1 MRKKYGLYQPIT
13 EREFNQ
19 LRAAGIEVDT
29 ETEIETIQITESQR
43 IPSYMRTYMTYLY
56 TRSEKQETLLALLFP
71 AGVYT
76 LVEEI
81 EYERDYYQEF
91 IRGT

>member
-13 EREFNQ
+13 EQTFNQ
-19 LRAAGIEVDT
+19 LLAAGIEVDT
-29 ETEIETIQITESQR
+29 ETEIETIQLTDTQR

-71 AGVYT
+71 ADVYT

>member
-1 MRKKYGLYQPIT
+1 MRRKYGLYQPVT
-13 EREFNQ
+13 EQTFNQ
-19 LRAAGIEVDT
+19 LLAAGIEVDT
-29 ETEIETIQITESQR
+29 ETEIETVQLTDTQR

-71 AGVYT
+71 ADVYT

>member
-1 MRKKYGLYQPIT
+1 MRRKYGLYQPIT
-13 EREFNQ
+13 EQTFDQ
-19 LRAAGIEVDT
+19 LQAAGIEVDT
-29 ETEIETIQITESQR
+29 ETEIETIQLTNTQR

-71 AGVYT
+71 ADVYT

-81 EYERDYYQEF
+81 EHERDYYQEF
-91 IRGT
+91 VRGS

>member
-13 EREFNQ
+13 EQTFNQ
-19 LRAAGIEVDT
+19 LLAAGIEVDT
-29 ETEIETIQITESQR
+29 ETEIETIQLTDSQR

-71 AGVYT
+71 ADVYT

-81 EYERDYYQEF
+81 EYERDHY
-91 IRGT
+91 